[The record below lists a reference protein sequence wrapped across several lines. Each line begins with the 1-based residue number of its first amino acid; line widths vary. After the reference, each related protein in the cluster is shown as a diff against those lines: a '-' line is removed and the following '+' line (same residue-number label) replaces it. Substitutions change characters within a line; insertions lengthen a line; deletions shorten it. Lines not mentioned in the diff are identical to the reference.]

1 MNFELQQTNDELK
14 RNLNEISKRFQNESQ
29 ILVNYFNNCKKDQND
44 LLEKNAL
51 NKNLQKSNKDYNE
64 IITKIKETISILS
77 TKKNS
82 ESLDLKE
89 IERRLKNVIKKLKKE
104 ILG

>member
-1 MNFELQQTNDELK
+1 MTCWRK
-14 RNLNEISKRFQNESQ
+14 IH
-29 ILVNYFNNCKKDQND
+29 
-44 LLEKNAL
+44 L

>member
-44 LLEKNAL
+44 LLEKN
-51 NKNLQKSNKDYNE
+51 SFE
-64 IITKIKETISILS
+64 
-77 TKKNS
+77 
-82 ESLDLKE
+82 
-89 IERRLKNVIKKLKKE
+89 
-104 ILG
+104 